1 MNYRTAV
8 NRRYALPFRLLRSAA
23 SLFSGFALI
32 LALNLAHGQ
41 TSSTGS
47 ITGSVVSAET
57 RNGLQGATVTVPALN
72 RTEFT
77 DNSGSFLL
85 QNLPAGT
92 VELSISYSGFNEEKR
107 SVTVRAGEATRFEAS
122 MKPAPALMMDA
133 FTVATEREGAAL
145 SITEQRNAAN
155 IKNVTALDEW
165 GNLPTLS
172 IAELA
177 MRLPG
182 ISFTTDEDNVVN
194 NVSIRGM
201 APGFTR
207 LNVDGMSSTGV
218 GGDGRSATLHSFSG
232 AMYEQ
237 IEIIAGQTPERRADG
252 LGGQLNLK
260 TRSPLSMSEKR
271 RFNYNVSARWAPS
284 FAQRTQQ
291 RADHPIHPVFSLNYQ
306 EVFSVLGGDRNLGIA
321 INTSYTEGVNV
332 IATDTLLYPTTA
344 VPNLFPDP
352 LGPVAPFTD
361 YQNVTGLNHRFIRGF
376 SLRADYRYSPQSKF
390 GFSFI
395 FNAGSEPFYDRT
407 RVNTWTSTA
416 SIAAT
421 TAGVAPGFT
430 ADRTEIRP
438 VAASV
443 SDLEMW
449 QFSFISKNPTGTV
462 SGEHNF
468 GRLKLDYAARWSN
481 THWNSGARRDRTG
494 GQLTMRAPGIGMVLD
509 KSNLDGRVFTQTAG
523 NSIYDPNSYTAN
535 IVYTKR
541 DTITDTNEV
550 SGTFNAQYLLPF
562 EHAVTLKSGVD
573 TVNRRVNNRQVSPR
587 RWNRVANPAGPA
599 GALLPL
605 SGFAKMTLSRFE
617 EQHGGRLPT
626 FAPDSIHSELSNP
639 ALWTE
644 DLNFAATQPYTNR
657 RILEEGVDAGYFQAA
672 TRLWGKLHVLG
683 GVRAE
688 RVSVDTFTYVR
699 YRTTAAAIEADPFRR
714 AQIDYGAQTTDGD
727 YTKLFP
733 SVHFAY
739 DLTANIKTRASWSTS
754 YGRPGLADLVPAVTF
769 NDQAMTVSAGNPGLK
784 PQLAKNID
792 VKLEYYFK
800 QTGVFTIG
808 LFKKDI
814 KDYIITRGGEIVES
828 GPDNGFEG
836 NFAGYTL
843 TSRANAGTAEVTGL
857 EVDFRQRLSFLP
869 GLLKGITLAAN
880 YTRLETKGKF
890 TGTTELR
897 TNQVT
902 GFIPRAANIRAL
914 YNYKKW
920 GASAS
925 LNFTGEHIITRST
938 VTRAADVFRRKL
950 TTVTLGLTYKLR
962 PNATVYVDAN
972 NIFEEG
978 PERYRYIA
986 SRTQTQ
992 TWGPMTINFGLSG
1005 QF

>member
-1 MNYRTAV
+1 MLAQ
-8 NRRYALPFRLLRSAA
+8 
-23 SLFSGFALI
+23 SG
-32 LALNLAHGQ
+32 G
-41 TSSTGS
+41 
-47 ITGSVVSAET
+47 TGSVAGSVASADT
-57 RNGLQGATVTVPALN
+57 RNALQGATVSIPALN

-92 VELSISYSGFNEEKR
+92 IEVVVSYTGFNDEKR
-107 SVTVRAGEATRFEAS
+107 TVAVRAGETVRLEAT

-182 ISFTTDEDNVVN
+182 ITFTTDEDNVVN

-201 APGFTR
+201 GSNFTR
-207 LNVDGMSSTGV
+207 LNIDGMSSTGV

-237 IEIIAGQTPERRADG
+237 IEVIAGQTPERRADG

-260 TRSPLSMSEKR
+260 TRSPLSMSENR

-284 FAQRTQQ
+284 FALRTQQ

-306 EVFSVLGGDRNLGIA
+306 EVFSVLGGSRNLGVA

-332 IATDTLLYPTTA
+332 IATDTLLYPTIAAPTIF
-344 VPNLFPDP
+344 PNPLDP
-352 LGPVAPFTD
+352 SAPAPFTD
-361 YQNVTGLNHRFIRGF
+361 YQNVTGLNHRFIKGV
-376 SLRADYRYSPQSKF
+376 SLRADYRHSPQTKF

-395 FNAGSEPFYDRT
+395 FNSGSEPFYDRT
-407 RVNTWTSTA
+407 RVNTWTSTT
-416 SIAAT
+416 SAAAIT
-421 TAGVAPGFT
+421 NAVVPGFT
-430 ADRTEIRP
+430 ENRTEIRP
-438 VAASV
+438 LAASV
-443 SDLEMW
+443 ADLEMW
-449 QFSFISKNPTGTV
+449 QFSFISKNPTGTL

-481 THWNSGARRDRTG
+481 THWNSGARRDRSG
-494 GQLTMRAPGIGMVLD
+494 GQLTMRAPNIGMVLD
-509 KSNLDGRVFTQTAG
+509 KTDLDGRVFTQTAG

-535 IVYTKR
+535 IVFTKR

-550 SGTFNAQYLLPF
+550 SGTFNAQYVLPT
-562 EHAVTLKSGVD
+562 ELPLTLKSGVD

-605 SGFAKMTLSRFE
+605 TGFTQMALSRFE

-626 FAPDSIHSELSNP
+626 YAPDSITDELTNT
-639 ALWTE
+639 ARWTE
-644 DLNFAATQPYTNR
+644 DTNYAATQPYTNR
-657 RILEEGVDAGYFQAA
+657 RIMEEGVDAGYAQAQ
-672 TRLWGKLHVLG
+672 TRLFGRLNVLG
-683 GVRAE
+683 GVRVE
-688 RVSVDTFTYVR
+688 RVTVDTFTYVR
-699 YRTTAAAIEADPFRR
+699 YRTTSAAVEPDPFRR
-714 AQIDYGAQTTDGD
+714 AQIDYGAQTSEGD
-727 YTKLFP
+727 YTKVFP
-733 SVHFAY
+733 SIHFAY
-739 DLTANIKTRASWSTS
+739 DWTPNFKTRASWSTS
-754 YGRPGLADLVPAVTF
+754 YGRPGLADLVPAVSF
-769 NDQAMTVSAGNPGLK
+769 NDQAMTVTAGNPALK

-792 VKLEYYFK
+792 IKFEYYFQ
-800 QTGVFTIG
+800 QTGVFTVG
-808 LFKKDI
+808 LFQKKI
-814 KDYIITRGGEIVES
+814 KDYIITRGGDVVPS

-843 TSRANAGTAEVTGL
+843 TSRANAGSAEVNGW
-857 EVDFRQRLSFLP
+857 EADYRQRLSFLP

-880 YTRLETKGKF
+880 YTWLETKGKF

-897 TNQVT
+897 TNQVPN
-902 GFIPRAANIRAL
+902 FIPRAGNVRLL

-920 GASAS
+920 GASGS
-925 LNFTGEHIITRST
+925 VNFTGEHIITYSA
-938 VTRAADVFRRKL
+938 VTRAADVYRRDL
-950 TTVTLGLTYKLR
+950 TTVNLGLTYKLR
-962 PNATVYVDAN
+962 PNATLYIDGN

-978 PERYRYIA
+978 PERYRFVP
-986 SRTQTQ
+986 SRTQVQ
-992 TWGPMTINFGLSG
+992 TWGPMTINVGVSG